1 MEVVIDNCT
10 NLTNGTIVDA
20 CQDEICVEDT
30 IYRKVMGTIIFV
42 MVWPFIVF
50 DLKWFP
56 LGRPAAALL
65 GATFMV
71 IFVIVP
77 PSQVFEVVGAKG
89 SLQAIFLLLGMMLLS
104 YYYDREGLLR
114 IVALWI
120 FGKDKPFYHILWKI
134 CALTACMAAIITND
148 ATSLVMTPLVLSE
161 HIKQGRSR
169 KELPPLLIGICSSAN
184 IGSAATFFG
193 NPQNAFIAANSAGQV
208 SLIVFFQSTLPAA
221 ILGTLIS
228 IGMLYAIFF
237 REIFRS
243 KPGDDAEKGV
253 ESAGELK
260 NGDSSKAALPDVKIV
275 EAGLDTTGR
284 QTLAASREDLARS
297 YDQSENPNLTSQQS
311 HERDIMYG
319 VPRSSSHLSIPRS
332 RSQYSEQ
339 GDKKNVPQSTSQPNI
354 HDYETHPEEFEL
366 RKVGGQEGQLEAQG
380 TTKVEDVVETKG
392 IFDRSWRE
400 LVFMGWLIFITVLVI
415 ILLAIPPPPTVS
427 ADFNLGL
434 VPLGAGILTMLMDTI
449 FNRKYPFDAIVKMD
463 WAVVLMFMGLFTW
476 LQGFENTGL
485 PGQLFGAIRRYMNL
499 NTFGG
504 VLFFTVFVMIGSNIL
519 SNVPLT
525 ILIVEEIGKFL
536 CTPSGAECPVN
547 CSIRLVGVLL
557 AWITTISGNFT
568 LLGSVTNLIVAEKAR
583 AVSGKRLT
591 FLQHLKYGLI
601 TTTIVLF
608 SGLPVVY
615 FLGKVAR
622 A

>member
-1 MEVVIDNCT
+1 MNCT
-10 NLTNGTIVDA
+10 NLTNGTAADE
-20 CQDEICVEDT
+20 CLDEICVDDT
-30 IYRKVMGTIIFV
+30 IYRKVLGTIIFLI
-42 MVWPFIVF
+42 VWPFIVL

-56 LGRPAAALL
+56 LGRPAAALI
-65 GATFMV
+65 GATLMV

-77 PSQVFEVVGAKG
+77 PDQVFQVVGAKG
-89 SLQAIFLLLGMMLLS
+89 SLQAIFLLLGMMLMS

-120 FGKDKPFYHILWKI
+120 FGKNKPFYHILWKV
-134 CALTACMAAIITND
+134 CAMTACMAAIITND
-148 ATSLVMTPLVLSE
+148 ATSLVMTPLVLTE

-193 NPQNAFIAANSAGQV
+193 NPQNAFIAANSDGQV

-221 ILGTLIS
+221 IVGIVIS

-243 KPGDDAEKGV
+243 KTSDESEKG
-253 ESAGELK
+253 EEGGEQLK
-260 NGDSSKAALPDVKIV
+260 NGDASKEGIPDVKIV
-275 EAGLDTTGR
+275 EANLENTGR

-297 YDQSENPNLTSQQS
+297 YDRSENPNVTSQQS

-319 VPRSSSHLSIPRS
+319 VTRSSSHLSIPRS

-354 HDYETHPEEFEL
+354 GEYETQPEEFEL
-366 RKVGGQEGQLEAQG
+366 NKVSNQGDQLDGENAAG
-380 TTKVEDVVETKG
+380 DVVETKR
-392 IFDRSWRE
+392 ILDRSWRE
-400 LVFMGWLIFITVLVI
+400 LVFMGWLMFITVLIV
-415 ILLAIPPPPTVS
+415 ILLAIPPPPTVM

-434 VPLGAGILTMLMDTI
+434 VPLGAGILTMMMDTI
-449 FNRKYPFDAIVKMD
+449 FNRKYPFDAIAKMD

-485 PGQLFGAIRRYMNL
+485 PGQLFGVLRRYMNL

-525 ILIVEEIGKFL
+525 ILIVDEIGKFL
-536 CTPSGAECPVN
+536 CTPGGAMCPVN

-583 AVSGKRLT
+583 AVCGYRLT

-608 SGLPVVY
+608 SGLPLVY
-615 FLGKVAR
+615 FLGRVAR
-622 A
+622 G

>member
-1 MEVVIDNCT
+1 MAAIMNNCT
-10 NLTNGTIVDA
+10 NLTNGTA
-20 CQDEICVEDT
+20 GDECLDQICVDDT
-30 IYRKVMGTIIFV
+30 IYRKVLGTIIFLI
-42 MVWPFIVF
+42 VWPFIVL

-56 LGRPAAALL
+56 LGRPAAALI
-65 GATFMV
+65 GATLMV

-77 PSQVFEVVGAKG
+77 PAQVFQVVGAKG
-89 SLQAIFLLLGMMLLS
+89 NLQAIFLLLGMMLMS

-114 IVALWI
+114 IVALFI
-120 FGKDKPFYHILWKI
+120 FGKDKPFYHVLWKV
-134 CALTACMAAIITND
+134 CVMTACMAAIITND
-148 ATSLVMTPLVLSE
+148 ATSLVMTPLVLTE

-193 NPQNAFIAANSAGQV
+193 NPQNAFIAANSEGQV
-208 SLIVFFQSTLPAA
+208 SLIVFFQTTLPAA
-221 ILGTLIS
+221 ILGIGIS
-228 IGMLYAIFF
+228 IGMLYLIFF

-243 KPGDDAEKGV
+243 KSNDDTEKAEEGS
-253 ESAGELK
+253 EQLK
-260 NGDSSKAALPDVKIV
+260 NGDASKTGIPDVKIV
-275 EAGLDTTGR
+275 EANLDNTGR

-297 YDQSENPNLTSQQS
+297 YDRSDNPNVTSQQS

-319 VPRSSSHLSIPRS
+319 VTRSSSHLSIPRS
-332 RSQYSEQ
+332 RSQYSEP

-354 HDYETHPEEFEL
+354 REYESQPEEFEL
-366 RKVGGQEGQLEAQG
+366 QNQDGQVEAENTAG
-380 TTKVEDVVETKG
+380 DVVETKR
-392 IFDRSWRE
+392 ILDRSWRE
-400 LVFMGWLIFITVLVI
+400 LVFMGWLIFMTVLMVV
-415 ILLAIPPPPTVS
+415 LLAIPPPPTVA

-434 VPLGAGILTMLMDTI
+434 VPLGAGVLTMLMDTI
-449 FNRKYPFDAIVKMD
+449 FNRKYPFDAIAKID
-463 WAVVLMFMGLFTW
+463 WAVVLMFMGLFNW

-485 PGQLFGAIRRYMNL
+485 PGQLFAAVRPYMNL

-525 ILIVEEIGKFL
+525 ILIVDEIGKFL
-536 CTPSGAECPVN
+536 CTPSGAMCPVN

-583 AVSGKRLT
+583 AVCGYRLT

-601 TTTIVLF
+601 TTTIVMF
-608 SGLPVVY
+608 SGLPLVY

-622 A
+622 G